1 VLIAFERSIKQA
13 AQALARPKKTPPLR
27 RYFSQNV
34 L

>member
-1 VLIAFERSIKQA
+1 VPVALERSIKQA
-13 AQALARPKKTPPLR
+13 AQALAVPTKTPPLR